1 MKNNK
6 IEEQKKL
13 SGKDGFEKFYEKIFS
28 DRWENLKKSL
38 LDESVYAEI
47 SHDGCEK
54 YFLDPASVFA
64 SSLLPVENAE
74 KILDLC
80 AAPGGKTLVLSSRMN
95 ENSVLFSNE
104 RSFQRKQRLFQVCK
118 SSLPEKIFNKVK
130 ISCSDGKKWCLSQ
143 KECFDSILL
152 DAPCS
157 SERHVLKDSKYLNS
171 WSPSRIKSLAMEQWA
186 LISSA
191 YRLVKPSGFLLYSTC
206 ALSFQEN
213 DGIIERL
220 LKKFP
225 DSSLVYEKSEPSF
238 SDEIQKFC
246 KMPFIPVFERT
257 PFGFHILPD
266 KNKGSG
272 PIWFSL
278 IQKKN

>member
-1 MKNNK
+1 MKKNK
-6 IEEQKKL
+6 TEGQKKL
-13 SGKDGFEKFYEKIFS
+13 TGKDGFEKFYEEIFK

-38 LDESVYAEI
+38 LDESVYATI
-47 SHDGCEK
+47 CHDGCEQ

-64 SSLLPVENAE
+64 SSLLPVKNAE

-80 AAPGGKTLVLSSRMN
+80 AAPGGKTLVLASKMN

-118 SSLPEKIFNKVK
+118 SSLPEEIFNKVK

-191 YRLVKPSGFLLYSTC
+191 YRLLKPSGFLLYSTC

-220 LKKFP
+220 LKKFS